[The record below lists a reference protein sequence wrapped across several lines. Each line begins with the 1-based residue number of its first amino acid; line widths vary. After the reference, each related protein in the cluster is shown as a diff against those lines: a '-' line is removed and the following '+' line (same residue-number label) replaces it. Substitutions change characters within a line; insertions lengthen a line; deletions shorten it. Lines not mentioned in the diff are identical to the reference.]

1 MATATYIFSSTS
13 FSSARA
19 RRPSLA
25 ARPTTRAAATANKDR
40 QQEVVSPKRRLPLRK
55 VPGDYGPPLVG
66 ALRDRAEFF
75 YGPGG
80 RDGFFAS
87 RVRAHRS
94 TVIRLNMPPGP
105 FVAKDPRVVALLD
118 AASFPMLF
126 DTDLVDKTDLF
137 TGTFM
142 PSTELTGGY
151 RVLSYVDPSEP
162 AHAPLKQLLFHLLSH
177 RRQHVV
183 PTFREVYGDLFGRVE
198 NELARA
204 GKADFGGFNDA
215 AAFAFLCR
223 ALLGRDPAD
232 SALQGDGPGLVLKW
246 VLFQLSPLLS
256 LGLPRLVEDSLL
268 HSFRLPP
275 AFVKKDYDRL
285 AAFFRDAAKA
295 VIDEGE
301 RLGVAREEAVHNVVF
316 AMCFNSFGGMKI
328 LFPALVKWLGRAG
341 AKTHGMLATEVR
353 DAVRSHGAGGVTMR
367 ALAEMPLVK
376 SAVYE
381 ALRIEP
387 PVPMQ
392 YGRAKRDMVV
402 ESHDYGY
409 EVREGEMLFG
419 YQPMAT
425 RDPRVFAR
433 ADEYVPDR
441 FLGEDG
447 DRLLRHVVWSNGPE
461 TAAPTLHDK
470 QCAGKDF
477 VVLIARLLVAEIF
490 LRYDSFDVQ
499 VGTSALG
506 SSVTITSLKKATF

>member
-1 MATATYIFSSTS
+1 MATATSYYSVAAPP
-13 FSSARA
+13 SSAG
-19 RRPSLA
+19 RR
-25 ARPTTRAAATANKDR
+25 RTRTRTRAAASATDR
-40 QQEVVSPKRRLPLRK
+40 QEVVSPNRRLPLRK
-55 VPGDYGPPLVG
+55 VPGDYGPPVVG
-66 ALRDRAEFF
+66 ALRDRHEYF

-80 RDGFFAS
+80 RDGFFTS

-94 TVIRLNMPPGP
+94 TVVRLNMPPGP
-105 FVAKDPRVVALLD
+105 FVARDPRVVALLD
-118 AASFPMLF
+118 AASFPVLF
-126 DTDLVDKTDLF
+126 DTSLVDKTDLF

-142 PSTELTGGY
+142 PSTDLTGGY
-151 RVLSYVDPSEP
+151 RVLSYIDPSEP
-162 AHAPLKQLLFHLLSH
+162 NHAPLKSLLFYLLSH
-177 RRQHVV
+177 RRQHVI
-183 PTFREVYGDLFGRVE
+183 PMFREVYGDLFGVME

-204 GKADFGGFNDA
+204 GKADFGHHNDA
-215 AAFAFLCR
+215 AAFSFLCQ

-232 SALQGDGPGLVLKW
+232 SALAGDGPKLIVKW
-246 VLFQLSPLLS
+246 VLFQLSPLLN
-256 LGLPRLVEDSLL
+256 LGLPKLVEDSLL

-275 AFVKKDYDRL
+275 ALVRKDYDRI
-285 AAFFRDAAKA
+285 ADFFRDAARA
-295 VIDEGE
+295 VLDEGE
-301 RLGVAREEAVHNVVF
+301 RLGIAREEALHNIVF

-328 LFPALVKWLGRAG
+328 LLPSLVKWLGRAG
-341 AKTHGMLATEVR
+341 ARTHGRLATEVR
-353 DAVRSHGAGGVTMR
+353 SAVRDNGGEVTMK

-409 EVREGEMLFG
+409 EVRAGEMLFG

-425 RDPRVFAR
+425 KDPRVFAR
-433 ADEYVPDR
+433 PEEYMPDR

-447 DRLLRHVVWSNGPE
+447 ARLLRHVVWSNGPE

-499 VGTSALG
+499 VGSSALG
-506 SSVTITSLKKATF
+506 SSVTVTSLKRATF

>member
-1 MATATYIFSSTS
+1 MATAATYLSFPAAHQQPSS
-13 FSSARA
+13 RV
-19 RRPSLA
+19 RR
-25 ARPTTRAAATANKDR
+25 RQTTTRAAATVTDR
-40 QQEVVSPKRRLPLRK
+40 QEPPAVVSPTRRLPLRK

-66 ALRDRAEFF
+66 ALRDRAEYF

-80 RDGFFAS
+80 RDGFFTS

-94 TVIRLNMPPGP
+94 TVVRLNMPPGP
-105 FVAKDPRVVALLD
+105 FLARDPRVVALLD
-118 AASFPMLF
+118 AASFPVLF
-126 DTDLVDKTDLF
+126 DTSLVDKTDLF

-142 PSTELTGGY
+142 PSTDLTGGY
-151 RVLSYVDPSEP
+151 RVLSYVDPAEP
-162 AHAPLKQLLFHLLSH
+162 SHAPLKQLLFHLLSH
-177 RRQHVV
+177 RAAARDPHVPRGVRGPLRPHGERAVTVRESRLRAVQRRRGAVV
-183 PTFREVYGDLFGRVE
+183 PLPVPPRARPGRVRAQRRRAQAHHE
-198 NELARA
+198 VGGVPAQPAAQPRPAQARRGLA
-204 GKADFGGFNDA
+204 
-215 AAFAFLCR
+215 
-223 ALLGRDPAD
+223 P
-232 SALQGDGPGLVLKW
+232 
-246 VLFQLSPLLS
+246 PLL
-256 LGLPRLVEDSLL
+256 P
-268 HSFRLPP
+268 PP
-275 AFVKKDYDRL
+275 AGAGEKDYDRL
-285 AAFFRDAAKA
+285 AAFFRDAARG

-301 RLGVAREEAVHNVVF
+301 RLGIAREEALHNIVF

-328 LFPALVKWLGRAG
+328 LFPTLVKWLGRAG
-341 AKTHGMLATEVR
+341 AKTHGRLATEVR
-353 DAVRSHGAGGVTMR
+353 DAVRAHGGEVTMR

-433 ADEYVPDR
+433 AEEYVPDR

-447 DRLLRHVVWSNGPE
+447 ERLLRHVVWSNGPE
-461 TAAPTLHDK
+461 TASPTLQDK

-499 VGTSALG
+499 VGSSALG

>member
-1 MATATYIFSSTS
+1 MTTYYSLSS
-13 FSSARA
+13 SSPFPAA
-19 RRPSLA
+19 RPSL
-25 ARPTTRAAATANKDR
+25 RRQTTRAAATVTD
-40 QQEVVSPKRRLPLRK
+40 QQQQGEVLSPKRRLPLRK
-55 VPGDYGPPLVG
+55 VPGDYGPPLLG

-80 RDGFFAS
+80 RDGFFTS

-94 TVIRLNMPPGP
+94 TVLRLNMPPGP
-105 FVAKDPRVVALLD
+105 FIARDPRVVALLD
-118 AASFPMLF
+118 AASFPVLF
-126 DTDLVDKTDLF
+126 DATLVDKTDLF

-142 PSTELTGGY
+142 PSTDLTGGH
-151 RVLSYVDPSEP
+151 RVLSYVDPAEP
-162 AHAPLKQLLFHLLSH
+162 AHAPLKQLLFHLLAH
-177 RRQHVV
+177 RRQHVI
-183 PTFREVYGDLFGRVE
+183 PTFREVYGDLLGVME
-198 NELARA
+198 GELARA
-204 GKADFGGFNDA
+204 GKADFGQHNDA

-223 ALLGRDPAD
+223 ALLGRDPA
-232 SALQGDGPGLVLKW
+232 STALGADGPKLVLKW
-246 VLFQLSPLLS
+246 IVFQLGPLLS
-256 LGLPRLVEDSLL
+256 LGLPRLLEDALV

-275 AFVKKDYDRL
+275 ALVRKDYDRI
-285 AAFFRDAAKA
+285 AAFFRDAARP

-301 RLGVAREEAVHNVVF
+301 RLGIAREEALHNIVF
-316 AMCFNSFGGMKI
+316 AMCFNSYGGIKI
-328 LFPALVKWLGRAG
+328 LFPTLVKWLGRAG
-341 AKTHGMLATEVR
+341 ARTHGRLATEVR
-353 DAVRSHGAGGVTMR
+353 NAVQAHGGGEVTMR

-409 EVREGEMLFG
+409 EVREGELLFG

-425 RDPRVFAR
+425 KDPRVFAR
-433 ADEYVPDR
+433 AEEYVPDR

-447 DRLLRHVVWSNGPE
+447 ARLLRHVVWSNGPE
-461 TAAPTLHDK
+461 TSVPTLHDK

-499 VGTSALG
+499 VGSSALG

>member
-1 MATATYIFSSTS
+1 MATATYLS
-13 FSSARA
+13 FSALPSCARRA
-19 RRPSLA
+19 RQTSA
-25 ARPTTRAAATANKDR
+25 VASATDR
-40 QQEVVSPKRRLPLRK
+40 HEVVSPKRRLPLRK
-55 VPGDYGPPLVG
+55 VPGDYGPPVVG
-66 ALRDRAEFF
+66 ALRDRLEYF

-80 RDGFFAS
+80 RDGFFTS
-87 RVRAHRS
+87 RVRAHQS
-94 TVIRLNMPPGP
+94 TVVRLNMPPGP
-105 FVAKDPRVVALLD
+105 FVARDPRVVALLD
-118 AASFPMLF
+118 AASFPVLF
-126 DTDLVDKTDLF
+126 DTSLVDKTDLF

-142 PSTELTGGY
+142 PSTDLTGGY
-151 RVLSYVDPSEP
+151 RVLSYLDPAEP
-162 AHAPLKQLLFHLLSH
+162 SHAPLKTLLFYLLSH
-177 RRQHVV
+177 RRQHVI
-183 PTFREVYGDLFGRVE
+183 PKFRDVYGDLFGLME
-198 NELARA
+198 NELSRV
-204 GKADFGGFNDA
+204 GKADFGHYNDA
-215 AAFAFLCR
+215 AAFSFLCQ

-232 SALQGDGPGLVLKW
+232 SALLGDGPKLIVKW
-246 VLFQLSPLLS
+246 VLFQLSPLLN
-256 LGLPRLVEDSLL
+256 LGLPKLVEDSLL

-275 AFVKKDYDRL
+275 ALVKKDYDRL
-285 AAFFRDAAKA
+285 AGFFRDAARA
-295 VIDEGE
+295 VVDEGE
-301 RLGVAREEAVHNVVF
+301 RLGIAREEAMHNILF

-328 LFPALVKWLGRAG
+328 LFPSLVKWLGRAG
-341 AKTHGMLATEVR
+341 ARTHGQLATEVR
-353 DAVRSHGAGGVTMR
+353 NAVRENGGDVTMR

-425 RDPRVFAR
+425 KDARVFAR
-433 ADEYVPDR
+433 PEEYVPDR

-447 DRLLRHVVWSNGPE
+447 AHLLRHVVWSNGPE
-461 TAAPTLHDK
+461 TASPTLQDK

-477 VVLIARLLVAEIF
+477 VVLIARLLVAELF

>member
-1 MATATYIFSSTS
+1 MATAAASQLS
-13 FSSARA
+13 FSS
-19 RRPSLA
+19 PIA
-25 ARPTTRAAATANKDR
+25 ARGRRQTRASASATDR
-40 QQEVVSPKRRLPLRK
+40 HEVVSPKLRLPLRK
-55 VPGDYGPPLVG
+55 VPGDHGPPLLG
-66 ALRDRAEFF
+66 ALKDRLEYF

-94 TVIRLNMPPGP
+94 TVVRLNMPPGP

-118 AASFPMLF
+118 AASFPVLF
-126 DTDLVDKTDLF
+126 DTSLVDKTDLF

-142 PSTELTGGY
+142 PSTDLTGGY
-151 RVLSYVDPSEP
+151 RVLSYVDPAEP
-162 AHAPLKQLLFHLLSH
+162 SHAPLKSLLFHLLTH
-177 RRQHVV
+177 RRHHVI
-183 PTFREVYGDLFGRVE
+183 PAFRDVYGDLFGLME
-198 NELARA
+198 NDLART
-204 GKADFGGFNDA
+204 GKSDFGAHNDDA
-215 AAFAFLCR
+215 AFGFLCQ
-223 ALLGRDPAD
+223 ALLGRDPLD
-232 SALQGDGPGLVLKW
+232 SPLRDQGPKLITKW
-246 VLFQLSPLLS
+246 VLFQISPLLS
-256 LGLPRLVEDSLL
+256 LGLPTLLEDGLL
-268 HSFRLPP
+268 HTFRLPP
-275 AFVKKDYDRL
+275 ALVSKDYGRL
-285 AAFFRDAAKA
+285 ADFFRDAGKD

-301 RLGVAREEAVHNVVF
+301 RRGIAREEALHNIIF

-328 LFPALVKWLGRAG
+328 LFPSMVKWLGRAG
-341 AKTHGMLATEVR
+341 GRTHGRLATEVR
-353 DAVRSHGAGGVTMR
+353 AAVRANGGEITMQ

-387 PVPMQ
+387 PVAMQ

-409 EVREGEMLFG
+409 EVREGELLFG

-425 RDPRVFAR
+425 KDPRVFSR
-433 ADEYVPDR
+433 PDDYVPDR

-447 DRLLRHVVWSNGPE
+447 ARLLRHVVWSNGPE
-461 TAAPTLHDK
+461 TASPSLQDK

-499 VGTSALG
+499 VGSGPLG
-506 SSVTITSLKKATF
+506 SSVTVTSLKKATF

>member
-1 MATATYIFSSTS
+1 MATATFRLSLTTPSPGS
-13 FSSARA
+13 RQRHRHARA
-19 RRPSLA
+19 SA
-25 ARPTTRAAATANKDR
+25 SATDR
-40 QQEVVSPKRRLPLRK
+40 HEVVSPKRRLPLRK
-55 VPGDYGPPLVG
+55 VPGDHGPPLVG
-66 ALRDRAEFF
+66 ALKDRLEYF

-94 TVIRLNMPPGP
+94 TVVRLNMPPGP

-118 AASFPMLF
+118 AASFPVLF
-126 DTDLVDKTDLF
+126 DTSLVDKTDLF

-142 PSTELTGGY
+142 PSVDLTGGY
-151 RVLSYVDPSEP
+151 RVLSYVDPAEP
-162 AHAPLKQLLFHLLSH
+162 NHAPLKSLLFHLLTH
-177 RRQHVV
+177 RREHVIA
-183 PTFREVYGDLFGRVE
+183 TFREVYGELFALMEG
-198 NELARA
+198 ELARA
-204 GKADFGGFNDA
+204 GKADFGERNDDA
-215 AAFAFLCR
+215 AFGFLCR
-223 ALLGRDPAD
+223 ALLGQDPAD
-232 SALQGDGPGLVLKW
+232 SPLRDEAPKLITKW
-246 VLFQLSPLLS
+246 VLFQISPLLN
-256 LGLPRLVEDSLL
+256 LGLPKLVEDGLL

-275 AFVKKDYDRL
+275 ALIRKDYTRL
-285 AAFFRDAAKA
+285 ADFFRDAGRA

-301 RLGVAREEAVHNVVF
+301 RRLGVAREEAVHNILF

-328 LFPALVKWLGRAG
+328 LFPSLIKWLGRAG
-341 AKTHGMLATEVR
+341 GRIHGRLATEVR
-353 DAVRSHGAGGVTMR
+353 NAVRGNGGEVTMQ

-387 PVPMQ
+387 PVAMQ
-392 YGRAKRDMVV
+392 YGRAKKDMVV

-409 EVREGEMLFG
+409 EVREGELLFG

-425 RDPRVFAR
+425 KDPRVFAR
-433 ADEYVPDR
+433 AEEYVPDR

-447 DRLLRHVVWSNGPE
+447 ARLLRHVVWSNGPE
-461 TAAPTLHDK
+461 TASPTLQDK

-477 VVLIARLLVAEIF
+477 VVLIARLLVAELF

-499 VGTSALG
+499 VGSSALG